1 MKLEKEFV
9 VGVPVDRVAKAF
21 DDDETYTEL
30 FPDTEL
36 TSSRGGVR
44 ETKTHFQA
52 LGQARDVRFVFETEA
67 DGNVQFHKICDG
79 NVWRSLEG
87 RVQIRKAGESR
98 TRISL
103 RMEGR
108 TRALVP
114 ELTIRGPMREQFDQM
129 VSSLRE
135 RLSQA

>member
-9 VGVPVDRVAKAF
+9 VGASRDSVAKALAE
-21 DDDETYTEL
+21 DATYTEL
-30 FPDTEL
+30 FSDTEL
-36 TSSRGGVR
+36 TSSRDGVR

-52 LGQARDVRFVFETEA
+52 LGQARDVRFVFETER
-67 DGNVQFHKICDG
+67 DGNVRFHKICDG
-79 NVWRSLEG
+79 NVWRSL
-87 RVQIRKAGESR
+87 QGEVRLQKSGDSR
-98 TRISL
+98 TKVRL

-129 VSSLRE
+129 VSSLRK